1 METLYAVDLAGRIHY
16 GCGVGGRAHLA
27 GVDRVEVVD
36 VVASEILGGNH
47 AGRFVK
53 LGADQRGKRI
63 LLIVENLKMLFSD
76 LSDSDAGW
84 RH

>member
-1 METLYAVDLAGRIHY
+1 METLYAVDLARRIHY
-16 GCGVGGRAHLA
+16 RRGVGGRAHLA

>member
-16 GCGVGGRAHLA
+16 GRGVGGRAHCA
-27 GVDRVEVVD
+27 GADQVEVVD
-36 VVASEILGGNH
+36 AVATEILGGNH

-63 LLIVENLKMLFSD
+63 LLIVENLNMLFSD
-76 LSDSDAGW
+76 LSDPDAGW
-84 RH
+84 RQ

>member
-1 METLYAVDLAGRIHY
+1 MEALYAVDLARRIHHRH
-16 GCGVGGRAHLA
+16 GVGGRAHLA
-27 GVDRVEVVD
+27 GADRVEVVNA
-36 VVASEILGGNH
+36 VATEVLGGNR

-63 LLIVENLKMLFSD
+63 LLIVENLNMLFSD